1 LNSFPRAHV
10 FDRRLVMWSGIAATI
25 VTGAL
30 AVYRPAPLAHLDSN
44 VYDAIVR
51 RAGANPPGTR
61 ISIVDIDERSL
72 SAIGQWPWRREVV
85 GRLIGRLRELG
96 AATIAL
102 DVLFSEPDR
111 FEAAVQPIGV
121 AGRNA
126 RPVTDGPTPSDVSF
140 ADALRSERVVLGY
153 ALTFDE
159 PPNAHAPCL
168 LHPLN
173 AAIVRPRDA
182 DDLSPFFRASG
193 AICTLPVLE
202 RAARAS
208 GFLNATADA
217 DGILRRVPLI
227 MELDGRLYPGLAL
240 AAVMADASTRAV
252 TVRVENANA
261 AQLSGDLG
269 MVPLDGKGNMLLR
282 YRGGKRSFRYVS
294 AADVLAERAPADAFR
309 GALVFVG
316 ATALGAREV
325 VATPFDTHFPGVEVQ
340 ATVADNLLR
349 QDFIRRS
356 QYAVMVET
364 AFVILGALPVVL
376 LVARSG
382 LGVGSVGAALCL
394 VLLWR
399 GSVWRL
405 STGGEFLS
413 PLFPALGVIAA
424 LAATTVAGLLV
435 ERRRA
440 ERAGRKMEMSQRLLV
455 QSLLSLTEARDPA
468 TGQHACRTQR
478 YTRLL
483 AEQLASHPK
492 FRDYLT
498 PERIDLLASLAPLHD
513 IGKVAIPDRL
523 LNKPGV
529 LTREELLEMRKH
541 PAYGRDVIL
550 QAERRAGACDDPI
563 LALAKEIVYTHH
575 ERWDGTGYPQ
585 GLVDEQIP
593 ISGRLVA
600 LVDVFDALTT
610 RRVYRPP
617 LPQHAAID
625 LIVEERGKHF
635 DPAVVDAFLK
645 LVPVLAAAPS
655 EALLAGAP

>member
-1 LNSFPRAHV
+1 
-10 FDRRLVMWSGIAATI
+10 
-25 VTGAL
+25 
-30 AVYRPAPLAHLDSN
+30 
-44 VYDAIVR
+44 
-51 RAGANPPGTR
+51 
-61 ISIVDIDERSL
+61 
-72 SAIGQWPWRREVV
+72 
-85 GRLIGRLRELG
+85 
-96 AATIAL
+96 
-102 DVLFSEPDR
+102 
-111 FEAAVQPIGV
+111 
-121 AGRNA
+121 
-126 RPVTDGPTPSDVSF
+126 
-140 ADALRSERVVLGY
+140 VVLGY
-153 ALTFDE
+153 ALTFDG
-159 PPNAHAPCL
+159 PASTPSPCL

-173 AAIVRPRDA
+173 AAIVRPPEA

-240 AAVMADASTRAV
+240 AAVMAEAPTRAV
-252 TVRVENANA
+252 TVRVENGNA
-261 AQLSGDLG
+261 LQLSIDDRI
-269 MVPLDGKGNMLLR
+269 VPLDGRGNMRLR
-282 YRGGKRSFRYVS
+282 YRGGKRTFRYVS

-325 VATPFDTHFPGVEVQ
+325 VATPLDTHVPGVEIQ
-340 ATVADNLLR
+340 ATAADNLL
-349 QDFIRRS
+349 QEDFIHRS
-356 QYAVMVET
+356 QYAATVET
-364 AFVILGALPVVL
+364 AFALLAALAVL
-376 LVARSG
+376 LVARAG
-382 LGVGSVGAALCL
+382 LGWGSAGAAVCL
-394 VLLWR
+394 LLLWR
-399 GSVWRL
+399 GSLWRL
-405 STGGEFLS
+405 STAGEFLS

-424 LAATTVAGLLV
+424 LVATTVTKFLV

-440 ERAGRKMEMSQRLLV
+440 EHAGRKTEMSQRLLV
-455 QSLLSLTEARDPA
+455 QSLLSLTAARDPA

-492 FRDYLT
+492 FREYLT
-498 PERIDLLASLAPLHD
+498 PERIDLIATLAPLHD
-513 IGKVAIPDRL
+513 IGKVAIPDCL
-523 LNKPGV
+523 LNKPGT
-529 LTREELLEMRKH
+529 LTREELVEMRKH

-550 QAERRAGACDDPI
+550 QAERRAGAAGDDPM
-563 LALAKEIVYTHH
+563 LVLAKEIVYTHH

-593 ISGRLVA
+593 IAGRLVA

-617 LPQHAAID
+617 LPVHTAID

-645 LVPVLAAAPS
+645 VAPVLRVAS
-655 EALLAGAP
+655 LEECLFS

>member
-1 LNSFPRAHV
+1 MKSFRRAHV
-10 FDRRLVMWSGIAATI
+10 SDRRLVVWSGVAATI
-25 VTGAL
+25 VTVAL
-30 AVYRPAPLAHLDSN
+30 AVSRPAALARLDSG

-51 RAGANPPGTR
+51 QAGANPPGAR
-61 ISIVDIDERSL
+61 IAIVDIDERSL

-85 GRLIGRLRELG
+85 ARLLGQLRELG
-96 AATIAL
+96 AGTIAL
-102 DVLFSEPDR
+102 DVMFSEPDR
-111 FEAAVQPIGV
+111 FEAAWRPIGV
-121 AGRNA
+121 AGRDA
-126 RPVTDGPTPSDVSF
+126 PPTTDGPTASDVSF
-140 ADALRSERVVLGY
+140 ADALKSEHVVLGY
-153 ALTFDE
+153 AMTFDDA
-159 PPNAHAPCL
+159 PTAHAPCQ
-168 LHPLN
+168 LHALN
-173 AAIVRPRDA
+173 AAIARPRGT

-193 AICTLPVLE
+193 AICALPVLE
-202 RAARAS
+202 RAALSS

-240 AAVMADASTRAV
+240 AAVMAGASTQAV
-252 TVRVENANA
+252 TVQVENANA
-261 AQLSGDLG
+261 AQLSTDRGT
-269 MVPLDGKGNMLLR
+269 VPLDGRGNMLLR

-294 AADVLAERAPADAFR
+294 AADVLAQRAPADALR

-325 VATPFDTHFPGVEVQ
+325 VATPFDTHLPGVEVQ
-340 ATVADNLLR
+340 ATAADNLLQ

-356 QYAVMVET
+356 QYAAMVET
-364 AFVILGALPVVL
+364 AFVMLSALAVAL
-376 LVARSG
+376 LVARVG
-382 LGVGSVGAALCL
+382 LGAGSAGALVCL

-405 STGGEFLS
+405 AAGGEFLS

-424 LAATTVAGLLV
+424 LAVTTVATLLV

-440 ERAGRKMEMSQRLLV
+440 DRAGQKTEMSQRLLV
-455 QSLLSLTEARDPA
+455 QSLLSMTEARDPA

-483 AEQLASHPK
+483 AEQLASHPN

-498 PERIDLLASLAPLHD
+498 PERIDLIASLAPLHD
-513 IGKVAIPDRL
+513 IGKVAIPDSL
-523 LNKPGV
+523 LNKPGA
-529 LTREELLEMRKH
+529 LTRDELVEMRKH
-541 PAYGRDVIL
+541 PAYGRDVIA
-550 QAERRAGACDDPI
+550 QAEQRAGASDDPV

-593 ISGRLVA
+593 IPGRLVA

-610 RRVYRPP
+610 QRVYRPP
-617 LPQHAAID
+617 LPQNAAID
-625 LIVEERGKHF
+625 FIVEGRGRHF

-645 LVPVLAAAPS
+645 VVP
-655 EALLAGAP
+655 ALGAPPSDAYAVH